1 MKIKSKIS
9 LGLVFLFVLFLC
21 ISGLGIYSLN
31 RISQNMEDIEA
42 EKTAQ
47 DAIFLMALVTTFC
60 FLLSFSFI
68 FNFPSYIANPIRE
81 LTEGIKEI
89 SNKNYQ
95 KRLNFT
101 SKDEFGELA
110 TAFNAM
116 AKRLNDYEH
125 SNLAIIISEK
135 QRIETIIDRLN
146 EPLIGLDEKNKI
158 LFVNTEGSSILG
170 MTKEN
175 LVGQYAP
182 DIALK
187 NDLLRTLLTE
197 IPTKPLKIYANN
209 KESYFE
215 KDVLDITTQDK
226 SIGKVIIL
234 RNVTTLQERDLA
246 NSQFFNAV
254 SHALKTPVWAM
265 DKTLNLLEN
274 TDKNTLSVEQR
285 NHIDALKKDNE
296 SLKGMVQK
304 LLSLSKNEAV

>member
-1 MKIKSKIS
+1 M
-9 LGLVFLFVLFLC
+9 
-21 ISGLGIYSLN
+21 
-31 RISQNMEDIEA
+31 
-42 EKTAQ
+42 
-47 DAIFLMALVTTFC
+47 
-60 FLLSFSFI
+60 
-68 FNFPSYIANPIRE
+68 
-81 LTEGIKEI
+81 TEGIKEI